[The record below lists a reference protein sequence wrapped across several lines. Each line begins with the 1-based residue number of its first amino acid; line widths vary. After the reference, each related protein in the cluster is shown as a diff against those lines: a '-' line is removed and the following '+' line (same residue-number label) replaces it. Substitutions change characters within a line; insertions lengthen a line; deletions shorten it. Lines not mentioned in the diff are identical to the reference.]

1 MRAAV
6 VEKVGSPPVAG
17 EAPDPERGPGQA
29 LVEVTAAPINPIDV
43 TIAAGRFYAG
53 SPEVPYV
60 PGKEGFGR
68 VIEADGLERGAR
80 VYFETTGGL
89 GGNGS
94 FGERVAVAEEELVAV
109 EEELDDALASSLGIA
124 GLAAWLAVEWRAKLE
139 RGETVL
145 VLGASGA
152 VGIIAVQAAKL
163 MGAGRVVA
171 AARDSDALE
180 RARERGADATVDLS
194 AGGDLA
200 QAFRDAAGGGIDVT
214 VDPLWGDPAV
224 AALQAAAPNGRLV
237 HLGQSASPEA
247 TIPSAPVRGNTLTIV
262 GHTSLGASREVK
274 SAAYLK
280 LVGHAA
286 AGRLVLDTEIFA
298 LDGVTDAWRRQAS
311 FPYRKLVL
319 TP

>member
-1 MRAAV
+1 MRAALI
-6 VEKVGSPPVAG
+6 EKVGAPPSAG
-17 EAPDPERGPGQA
+17 EAADPSRGEGQA

-43 TIAAGRFYAG
+43 TIAAGKFYAG
-53 SPEVPYV
+53 LPDVPYV

-68 VIEADGLERGAR
+68 VLEADGLDGGTR
-80 VYFETTGGL
+80 VYFETPGGL

-94 FGERVAVAEEELVAV
+94 FGERAVVAQEELVPV
-109 EEELDDALASSLGIA
+109 DHDIDDALAASLGIA
-124 GLAAWLAVEWRAKLE
+124 GLAAWLALEWRAKLAE
-139 RGETVL
+139 GETVL

-171 AARDSDALE
+171 AARDASALE

-194 AGGDLA
+194 ADGDLA
-200 QAFRDAAGGGIDVT
+200 EAFEEAAGGGIDVI
-214 VDPLWGDPAV
+214 VDPLWGPPAV
-224 AALQAAAPNGRLV
+224 AAMQAAAPDGRFV

-247 TIPSAPVRGNTLTIV
+247 TIPSGPVRGKTLTIV
-262 GHTSLGASREVK
+262 GHTSLNASRELK

-280 LVGHAA
+280 LVEHAA
-286 AGRLVLDTEIFA
+286 AGRLVLDTETFG
-298 LDGVTDAWRRQAS
+298 LGEVTDAWQRQAS

-319 TP
+319 SL